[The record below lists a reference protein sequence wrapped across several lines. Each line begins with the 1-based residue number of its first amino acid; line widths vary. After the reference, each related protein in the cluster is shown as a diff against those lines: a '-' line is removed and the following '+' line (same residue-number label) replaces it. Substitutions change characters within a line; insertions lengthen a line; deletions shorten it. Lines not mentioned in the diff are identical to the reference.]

1 MVILKGAEW
10 INILFQLCC
19 PFPPFIALWSNQNV
33 WMHIWYIC
41 VYLRNWYF
49 WTVLLEKT
57 LESPLESK
65 AIKAVNLKGNQ
76 PWILFGRTDAEAE
89 APVLWP
95 PDVNS
100 WLLEEILML
109 GKIEGRRRRRWQ
121 RARWLAGITDSLDL
135 NLSKFQEMMRVREA
149 WCAAVHG
156 VVKSWTWLSNW
167 VATKVCIYLYIFLL
181 RYNWFIILVSCV
193 QYRLFKIFIDYT
205 SFILIKY
212 WLYSLCCTIYPC
224 NLLILYIVLCTS

>member
-76 PWILFGRTDAEAE
+76 PWILFGRTDTKAE
-89 APVLWP
+89 APKLWP
-95 PDVNS
+95 PDMN
-100 WLLEEILML
+100 
-109 GKIEGRRRRRWQ
+109 
-121 RARWLAGITDSLDL
+121 RWLIGKDPYVGKDWRQEEKRVTEGEMVGWHHLLSGHELGQILGNDEGQGSLAGCSPQGR
-135 NLSKFQEMMRVREA
+135 KE
-149 WCAAVHG
+149 
-156 VVKSWTWLSNW
+156 
-167 VATKVCIYLYIFLL
+167 
-181 RYNWFIILVSCV
+181 LVM
-193 QYRLFKIFIDYT
+193 T
-205 SFILIKY
+205 
-212 WLYSLCCTIYPC
+212 
-224 NLLILYIVLCTS
+224 